1 MSTWRACH
9 ASFGLLLTAKLHVE
23 QPKKRAFLHTHYQ
36 FDLQKIESQS
46 KEQKRICDKTELK
59 FPSIIIRVEKPG
71 GNLLCRELLVWCRSG
86 PDQRSFVTPV
96 TLSISPQ
103 CCGNTDD
110 YLTLPKALTSNG
122 GPFIVDQSLLDQQYN
137 SSNIIRE
144 NKTLMVL
151 VTLING
157 IHFGAQNRT
166 GFPLVASKWK
176 NSLLCWKISL
186 FSTTEKYPFSQL
198 QYFFATGLLSS
209 NLNHN
214 DIDKKQL
221 LLDCKKHLE
230 KTSDAMRCVFLKR
243 CQAEMSDGCTFLCSM
258 IKMMEL
264 P

>member
-1 MSTWRACH
+1 MLPLVFFLQPNYTLNSQKSGHFCT
-9 ASFGLLLTAKLHVE
+9 LTISLTC
-23 QPKKRAFLHTHYQ
+23 KKQRVS
-36 FDLQKIESQS
+36 QKNKS
-46 KEQKRICDKTELK
+46 ICDKTELK

-186 FSTTEKYPFSQL
+186 FSTTEKYPFFVVVLFCYWPFIFQSQS
-198 QYFFATGLLSS
+198 Q
-209 NLNHN
+209 
-214 DIDKKQL
+214 
-221 LLDCKKHLE
+221 
-230 KTSDAMRCVFLKR
+230 
-243 CQAEMSDGCTFLCSM
+243 
-258 IKMMEL
+258 
-264 P
+264 

>member
-1 MSTWRACH
+1 
-9 ASFGLLLTAKLHVE
+9 
-23 QPKKRAFLHTHYQ
+23 
-36 FDLQKIESQS
+36 
-46 KEQKRICDKTELK
+46 
-59 FPSIIIRVEKPG
+59 
-71 GNLLCRELLVWCRSG
+71 
-86 PDQRSFVTPV
+86 
-96 TLSISPQ
+96 
-103 CCGNTDD
+103 
-110 YLTLPKALTSNG
+110 
-122 GPFIVDQSLLDQQYN
+122 
-137 SSNIIRE
+137 
-144 NKTLMVL
+144 MVL

-186 FSTTEKYPFSQL
+186 KYPFFIVTL
-198 QYFFATGLLSS
+198 FFATALLSS

-230 KTSDAMRCVFLKR
+230 KTSDARCVFLKR